1 MRIRIREY
9 GSLYQLLLFLLLAM
23 PVMAQRWPVPHV
35 ADDDDPSLLETY
47 KELNR
52 EYFGGKLPE
61 ANVTVS
67 WDGTIETLGELAA
80 TYFTNYEGEGEQIHI
95 LISPRFQDCKPCVE
109 MVILHEL
116 CHVKL
121 REKSFGHGRPF
132 QKEMRRL
139 VRLKA
144 FDHRW

>member
-1 MRIRIREY
+1 MRIRIREC

-23 PVMAQRWPVPHV
+23 PVMAQRWPVPDV

-67 WDGTIETLGELAA
+67 WDGTIDTMGALAA
-80 TYFTNYEGEGEQIHI
+80 TYCTNREVEGRTINI
-95 LISPRFQDCKPCVE
+95 FMSPIIQ
-109 MVILHEL
+109 
-116 CHVKL
+116 
-121 REKSFGHGRPF
+121 
-132 QKEMRRL
+132 
-139 VRLKA
+139 
-144 FDHRW
+144 